1 MVDQYILLEEEGGKM
16 YFVPLVDESMKI
28 KGLGVVNP
36 MNDFGHVNIGQM
48 IDVCGKPLRRIPPR
62 LPTLIRSM
70 KRRAQ
75 TISDKDAGVLIAKLG
90 IGDGDTVIEAGLGSG
105 GLSMHLARVL
115 GRHGTLVTVEARE
128 EHALVG
134 LENLERAK
142 QTWDGFPNHIH
153 HNGKIESVAPL
164 LLHEGLLVDAI
175 ILDLPDHVPAIDATA
190 ELLQVGG
197 RMACYCPVSNQLEQA
212 WLSCEKNGLSVE
224 WAGEIIERQWGRA
237 SKGGMRPVNGP
248 FGHTAFLIVAVRH

>member
-1 MVDQYILLEEEGGKM
+1 MVDNYILLEEESGKM
-16 YFVPLVDESMKI
+16 YCVQLIDESMKI
-28 KGLGVVNP
+28 KGLGIINP
-36 MNDFGHVNIGQM
+36 MEHFGAVEMGQV

-90 IGDGDTVIEAGLGSG
+90 LGDGDTVVEAGLGSG

-142 QTWDGFPNHIH
+142 QTWDGFPSHIH
-153 HNGKIESVAPL
+153 HNGKIESVAPHL
-164 LLHEGLLVDAI
+164 LSEGFLADAI
-175 ILDLPDHVPAIDATA
+175 ILDLPDHAPAIDATA
-190 ELLQVGG
+190 GLLQVGG

-212 WLSCEKNGLSVE
+212 WLACEKNGLSVE